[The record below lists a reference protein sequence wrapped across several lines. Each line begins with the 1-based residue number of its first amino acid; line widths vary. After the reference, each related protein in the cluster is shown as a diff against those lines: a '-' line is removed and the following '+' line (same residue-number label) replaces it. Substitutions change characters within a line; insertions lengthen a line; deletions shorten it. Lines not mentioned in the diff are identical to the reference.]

1 MYTRVRINRNLDESG
16 KIKRTTKVGA
26 SFAAALSGIMG
37 SLTGVGAPP
46 QIIFVLLFDVPQ
58 YIIRVNFCIQSIP
71 SAAFRF
77 IVACTTPLFTWTMV
91 PMFIVA
97 ILFGYAGIFF
107 GNYLGKMMGPKGYNV
122 FVLSLLLVASLIMM
136 TTNVAVLI
144 ISTLLCVCVSV
155 IATWWEWR

>member
-1 MYTRVRINRNLDESG
+1 
-16 KIKRTTKVGA
+16 
-26 SFAAALSGIMG
+26 
-37 SLTGVGAPP
+37 
-46 QIIFVLLFDVPQ
+46 
-58 YIIRVNFCIQSIP
+58 
-71 SAAFRF
+71 
-77 IVACTTPLFTWTMV
+77 MV

-155 IATWWEWR
+155 IAT